1 MADLFDKTKVAQ
13 LYRRLLLDKNI
24 LRFNVSME
32 EAVAVDIVECRGDLV
47 YNVTNFF
54 MREGVI
60 VQFAHLHH
68 AVQVHVKQ
76 LEHHV
81 KRVFVPDNFQT
92 LHDVRVL

>member
-54 MREGVI
+54 M
-60 VQFAHLHH
+60 
-68 AVQVHVKQ
+68 
-76 LEHHV
+76 
-81 KRVFVPDNFQT
+81 
-92 LHDVRVL
+92 